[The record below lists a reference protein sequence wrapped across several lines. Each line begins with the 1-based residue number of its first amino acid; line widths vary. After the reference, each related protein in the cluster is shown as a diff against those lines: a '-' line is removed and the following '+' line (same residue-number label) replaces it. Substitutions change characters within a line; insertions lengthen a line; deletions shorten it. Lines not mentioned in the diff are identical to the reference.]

1 MRQLA
6 SRTFTALLL
15 LATAEAPAMADRR
28 SSVYS
33 CGAFARMGGM
43 NLPRELPCIYGMG
56 SAGELYFKQHKLYCY
71 AMALQEDIRN
81 LQGCSLETFDLHKKI
96 YRKE

>member
-15 LATAEAPAMADRR
+15 LATTAASSMADRR

-33 CGAFARMGGM
+33 CEAFARMSGM
-43 NLPRELPCIYGMG
+43 NLPRELPCIYGYG
-56 SAGELYFKQHKLYCY
+56 AAEELYFKQHKLYCD
-71 AMALQEDIRN
+71 AMALQENILN
-81 LQGCSLETFDLHKKI
+81 LQGCSQETFDLHKKI
-96 YRKE
+96 YGKG